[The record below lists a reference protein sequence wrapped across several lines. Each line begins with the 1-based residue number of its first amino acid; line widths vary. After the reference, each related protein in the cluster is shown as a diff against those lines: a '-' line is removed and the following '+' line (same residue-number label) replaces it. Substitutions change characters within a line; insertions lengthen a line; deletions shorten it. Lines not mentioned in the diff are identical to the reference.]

1 MAADAAAADGTNAGS
16 IKSHAI
22 TDGKITFS
30 ASDTYASPVA
40 VLDANLADVLGYLQS
55 NITGSLM
62 DHHAVVFEAGT
73 HSYVFQNNETGGDLL
88 IQLAGTTGIEGL
100 STNAAMASATN
111 YLFIV

>member
-1 MAADAAAADGTNAGS
+1 
-16 IKSHAI
+16 
-22 TDGKITFS
+22 
-30 ASDTYASPVA
+30 
-40 VLDANLADVLGYLQS
+40 
-55 NITGSLM
+55 
-62 DHHAVVFEAGT
+62 VVFEAGT